1 MTICTFASDN
11 TSGVH
16 PRLLQ
21 ALERAN
27 TGAAKPYGDDPW
39 TAKAET
45 AFRKIFGKDIDVF
58 LVMLGTGANILGL
71 RAMTRPWQSII
82 CSDAAHTHTTE
93 SSAVEALSGCKMLPL
108 PSKHAKIRA
117 ADILG
122 PLQSRGNAHHP
133 QPRVLALTQ
142 ATEVATLYQ
151 VEELRE
157 ICDLAHKNGLLV
169 HMDGARIANA
179 TAALGG
185 DVCTF
190 TRDVGVDMLS
200 FGGTKNGMM
209 CGEAVVIFNRAL
221 AQDFLTQRK
230 QCLQLHS
237 KMRFLAAQFLEYFEG
252 DLWLENAAHANAMAS
267 RLAGHIQCMSHVRLA
282 HPVEANGVFAI
293 LEPRHIAALQE
304 KYYFY
309 EVDSVNHTVR
319 WMLSYDTSPEQV
331 DQFAADIASVQ
342 TL

>member
-1 MTICTFASDN
+1 MTLCTFASDN

-16 PRLLQ
+16 PRILQ
-21 ALERAN
+21 AMERAN

-39 TAKAET
+39 TAEAES
-45 AFRKIFGKDIDVF
+45 AFRKIFGEDIDVF
-58 LVMLGTGANILGL
+58 LVMLGTGANTLGL
-71 RAMTRPWQSII
+71 RAMTRPWQAIV
-82 CSDAAHTHTTE
+82 CSETAHTHTTE
-93 SSAVEALSGCKMLPL
+93 SSAVEALIGCKMLPL
-108 PSKHAKIRA
+108 PAVNGKICA

-122 PLQSRGNAHHP
+122 PLKDLGNAHHS
-133 QPRVLALTQ
+133 QPHVLALTQ
-142 ATEVATLYQ
+142 ATEVATLYS

-157 ICDLAHKNGLLV
+157 ICDLAHHHGMLV

-200 FGGTKNGMM
+200 FGGTKNGML
-209 CGEAVVIFNRAL
+209 CGEAVVIFNRPL

-237 KMRFLAAQFLEYFEG
+237 KMRFLAAQFLAYFED
-252 DLWLENAAHANAMAS
+252 DLWLQNARHANAMAA
-267 RLAGHIQCMSHVRLA
+267 RLAEHVQSMSHVRLA
-282 HPVEANGVFAI
+282 HPVQANGVFAM
-293 LEPRHIAALQE
+293 LEPHHIATLQE

-319 WMLSYDTSPEQV
+319 WMLSYDTTPEQV
-331 DQFAADIASVQ
+331 DTFAKDIAAVKG
-342 TL
+342 